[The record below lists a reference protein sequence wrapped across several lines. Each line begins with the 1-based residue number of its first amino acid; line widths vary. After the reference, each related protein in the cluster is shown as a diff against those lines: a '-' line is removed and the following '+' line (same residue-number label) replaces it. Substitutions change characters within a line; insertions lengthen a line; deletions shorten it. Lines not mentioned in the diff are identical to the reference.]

1 MGKPVAVFPKKR
13 IAILGGGCAGLA
25 AALRLIK
32 KDYEVFIFEQNSQL
46 GGICGGINFNGNIY
60 DYGPHLFHTTDKE
73 ILNDIK
79 NISGP
84 NMFSIN
90 RTILIKFMDKY
101 YKYPLSIKD
110 IIFKISP
117 IVTIKAFFSF
127 IFYVSKGLVV
137 KPFKRNSET
146 VLISSYGRTL
156 YDLFFKSY
164 IMRVWGISPVEFSPK
179 FAEQRIPKITAI
191 DFIFKIVSIFDIFV
205 KKKALVNNY
214 VEKVEGPLY
223 TTKIGFLGIINK
235 IREVIRSTGGHVCLN
250 KKVIRLECERN
261 EIKKIT
267 TQDSEVFECDGV
279 ISTLPIN
286 NLVQIIKP
294 SFSEEILK
302 SSEQLKFRAIA
313 FVGLLIKKE
322 KVLPAAFV
330 YFREHSFNRVTDFS
344 YFNFEIN
351 PRGHTIVV
359 AEISCDANDRFW
371 HDDDFCKREAIKDL
385 IKEGF
390 ISEDVLKEVHVF
402 RLEHGYP
409 IYTLGFEE
417 ILKNIFKSLKDI
429 ENLTIA
435 GRQGEFQYINAHI
448 AIRMGYEAADLLDM
462 KLKNTGNNI

>member
-1 MGKPVAVFPKKR
+1 MGKPDSVSPKKR

-46 GGICGGINFNGNIY
+46 GGICGGINLNGNIY

-73 ILNDIK
+73 ILSDIK
-79 NISGP
+79 NISETVIFP
-84 NMFSIN
+84 IN
-90 RTILIKFMDKY
+90 RTIRIKFLDKY
-101 YKYPLSIKD
+101 YEYPLSIKD
-110 IIFKISP
+110 IIFKLSP
-117 IVTIKAFFSF
+117 IVIIKAFFSF
-127 IFYVSKGLVV
+127 IFYVSKGLIV
-137 KPFKRNSET
+137 KPLKRNSET

-156 YDLFFKSY
+156 YDLFFKAY
-164 IMRVWGISPVEFSPK
+164 IIRVWGISPAEFSPK

-191 DFIFKIVSIFDIFV
+191 DFIFKITSIFDIFV
-205 KKKALVNNY
+205 KEKASVNNY
-214 VEKVEGPLY
+214 VEKVEGALY

-235 IREVIRSTGGHVCLN
+235 IGEAIESRGGHTCLN
-250 KKVIRLECERN
+250 KKVIRLECEGS
-261 EIKKIT
+261 EIKKII

-286 NLVQIIKP
+286 NLVRLIKP
-294 SFSEEILK
+294 PFSEEILK
-302 SSEQLKFRAIA
+302 SSEQLKFRAIV

-322 KVLPAAFV
+322 RVLPAAFV
-330 YFREHSFNRVTDFS
+330 YFREHFFNRVTDFS
-344 YFNFEIN
+344 YFNFEIS
-351 PRGHTIVV
+351 PKGHTIVV
-359 AEISCDANDRFW
+359 AEISCSVNDRFW
-371 HDDDFCKREAIKDL
+371 KDDDFCKKEVIKDL

-390 ISEDVLKEVHVF
+390 ISEDILKEVYIY

-417 ILKNIFKSLKDI
+417 ILKKIFKSLGCMR
-429 ENLTIA
+429 NLTIA

-448 AIRMGYEAADLLDM
+448 AMKMGYEAADLLDM